1 MDWMSA
7 LSCWNGVAPAVP
19 GAAEGEAP
27 RTPLPDGNGD
37 AGSVPPGSAPHFIP
51 PLGRGG
57 AGGVQGLT
65 EELEMDTV

>member
-1 MDWMSA
+1 
-7 LSCWNGVAPAVP
+7 VP

-27 RTPLPDGNGD
+27 HTPLPDGNGD